1 MFKEDYLKIF
11 GNKSLGD
18 LSIVVAIL
26 STVELSMYLCAYYFG
41 KNEVV
46 MFILGF
52 WISFFLYLLTL
63 SFFSKDYRFRNFV
76 GGVWVY
82 DEGNRFYKRLSY
94 KEANDV
100 EFSEYIQESEK
111 A

>member
-46 MFILGF
+46 MFILNT
-52 WISFFLYLLTL
+52 ILKELLKL
-63 SFFSKDYRFRNFV
+63 
-76 GGVWVY
+76 
-82 DEGNRFYKRLSY
+82 
-94 KEANDV
+94 
-100 EFSEYIQESEK
+100 
-111 A
+111 